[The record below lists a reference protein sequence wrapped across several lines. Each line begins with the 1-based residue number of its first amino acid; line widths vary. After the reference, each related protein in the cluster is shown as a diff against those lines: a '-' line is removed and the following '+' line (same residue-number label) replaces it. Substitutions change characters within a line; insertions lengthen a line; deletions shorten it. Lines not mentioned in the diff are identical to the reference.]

1 MPAFREADVA
11 AVLSERKG
19 LCRVLLDDGDRAYAL
34 TDLIGPVAVGDRVVL
49 NTTAV
54 DLGLGSG
61 GWHVVHWNLTRGPW
75 SQAGPGHLM
84 KLRYTSLQTD
94 TGAGEETGPDEPTRL
109 DELPVVAAGVHSQLP
124 VIAAAVAAERPGSR
138 LVYVMTDG
146 AALPLALSDQVAEL
160 TRVGL
165 VAATVTAGH
174 AFGGDVEAL
183 NVPSALV
190 LARHRLAADVV
201 VVAMGP
207 GGAGTGTRVG
217 YTALEV
223 APVLDAVAWL
233 GGRAIACLRC
243 SEADPRSR
251 HVGISHHST
260 TALEA
265 VRSAVEVP
273 YPPPLEPPAA
283 SRHQWVLIDP
293 GDPCELLLAAGLTVT
308 TMGRGP
314 ADDRLYFAAAAAAGM
329 WAARA
334 IGPIGGRSRSTGADD
349 SDP

>member
-1 MPAFREADVA
+1 
-11 AVLSERKG
+11 
-19 LCRVLLDDGDRAYAL
+19 
-34 TDLIGPVAVGDRVVL
+34 
-49 NTTAV
+49 
-54 DLGLGSG
+54 
-61 GWHVVHWNLTRGPW
+61 
-75 SQAGPGHLM
+75 M

-334 IGPIGGRSRSTGADD
+334 IGPVGGRSRSTGADD

>member
-11 AVLSERKG
+11 EVLVERDG
-19 LCRVLLDDGDRAYAL
+19 LCRVRLQNGERAYAL
-34 TDLIGPVAVGDRVVL
+34 THLTGPVAVGDRVVL

-54 DLGLGSG
+54 DLDLGSG

-75 SQAGPGHLM
+75 HEAGPGHLM
-84 KLRYTSLQTD
+84 KLRYTSLQAD
-94 TGAGEETGPDEPTRL
+94 TGAGEESGPDAPARL
-109 DELPVVAAGVHSQLP
+109 DGLPVVAAGVHSQLP
-124 VIAAAVAAERPGSR
+124 VIAAAVATERPGTR

-146 AALPLALSDQVAEL
+146 AALPLALSDQVVQL
-160 TRVGL
+160 VDLGL
-165 VAATVTAGH
+165 VAGTVTAGH

-183 NVPSALV
+183 NVASALV

-207 GGAGTGTRVG
+207 GGAGTGSRLG

-223 APVLDAVAWL
+223 APVLDAAAWL
-233 GGRAIACLRC
+233 GGRPIACLRC
-243 SEADPRSR
+243 SQADPRPR
-251 HVGISHHST
+251 HLGISHHST

-273 YPPPLEPPAA
+273 FPPTVEAPLG
-283 SRHQWVLIDP
+283 SRHTWVAVDP
-293 GDPCELLLAAGLTVT
+293 GDPADLLERAGLTVT

-314 ADDRLYFAAAAAAGM
+314 GEDRLYFAAAAAAGV
-329 WAARA
+329 WAARSV
-334 IGPIGGRSRSTGADD
+334 GPVGHGAPTVGAVEP
-349 SDP
+349 DP